1 MNRSEL
7 RVNNWSI
14 WCWAQLWKYL
24 GELLQFLSALL
35 FFAEILLS
43 SLLLICLSE
52 HSCWNLCEGLGECM
66 IYLHKENHLPPS
78 QRDQCC
84 PQRSIYYLP
93 HLLHLYYAFMANQK
107 DTDSLNMLDRL
118 WDIIMCS
125 TCVIKYI
132 PDTKRDSNE
141 CASCLLQ
148 SECVT
153 VNHQK
158 WGIAPHCCTSLF
170 CISLF
175 SHVEHVTSKFS
186 ISTLKTFKLYS
197 F

>member
-1 MNRSEL
+1 MLST
-7 RVNNWSI
+7 VVKIPW
-14 WCWAQLWKYL
+14 WAAAI
-24 GELLQFLSALL
+24 FVS
-35 FFAEILLS
+35 FTVF
-43 SLLLICLSE
+43 
-52 HSCWNLCEGLGECM
+52 CWNSIVITFINLSVWAFVLESMWRSRWMYDLFTQR
-66 IYLHKENHLPPS
+66 KSPPS
-78 QRDQCC
+78 LPEGSV